1 MSLKDLFQVKK
12 VLPPI
17 SSEQIAEE
25 VESVELLDSHI
36 KDKERIE
43 FAVDYSDP
51 ANFSIF
57 GSAEKYYNDSITRI
71 YEQYPYDGSKKEK
84 LDWYNSSSLLDIWF
98 YENAYP
104 RTTGYANFSPNGW
117 STPIGSQISGYGEP
131 TTKEYIVVKGGPNTN
146 TATTLKSKFEDVNNQ
161 NPKANIYNVD
171 DNRTLNMALNG
182 NSGASLE
189 FWLKKDAFITGST
202 RKEVIFDL
210 WNGETSS
217 SVSYGRMTLLMSAST
232 GSPFY
237 LTVASGASGVSSLN
251 IGSAIT
257 TSSVANGAWN
267 HYTVTLKNNG
277 SNLNVKLYV
286 NGELN
291 AETTT
296 GTSIGNVTGSMVA
309 NIGALRTAPSGV
321 SGVGLG
327 WGKLSGS
334 LDDFRFWKTER
345 TARQIGRNWWAN
357 IGGGTNTDEANTT
370 LGFYYKFNEGITTD
384 NTIDS
389 IVLDYSGR
397 ISNGSWVGY
406 SSTSR
411 NTGSAINDYTGRTLS
426 TEEPDPII
434 YSTHPDVV
442 DIIEE
447 YTTVGKN
454 YDTVNSNVMYYSFP
468 NWIVEEDASGDLLNV
483 TQIAASYLDTLYL
496 QIKFLTTIKDQYTNI
511 QIDEKPFP
519 FSKSLLES
527 MGIVAPSLFVDAKLM
542 EEVLSRDEERNY
554 EDKLN
559 EIKNV
564 IYQNIYSNL
573 QSILKSKGTE
583 KSVRNLLHCFGI
595 DEELVKLSVYSNN
608 DSLKVADN
616 VSNLTVK
623 KKSINLNDPD
633 RFYSTIYQYK
643 DPSNTA
649 STSYISGATS
659 TELDYVPYTF
669 EAEVV
674 FPRKLNNDQPNYFVT
689 SFSSAS
695 IFGGHTAV
703 SNADD
708 YTWASPDYFGFKVL
722 AVKDSENPN
731 NARFCLQVPALSI
744 TLTSSL
750 YTDVYQSERW
760 NFAVRVK
767 PSKLENANIVSGTTN
782 ATYTI
787 DFYGV
792 NTDGGVVV
800 NEFSLSSSV
809 SNANGK
815 NFVRAA
821 KRLYFGA
828 ERTNFTGSLV
838 NATDIKL
845 LNLRAWAAYLTNEDI
860 QRHAA
865 DPMSYGIESLNENA
879 YLTQTTFDNISVPKA
894 ETLLLD
900 WQFDQITGSNSGSG
914 VPGTSDGYFLVDDAT
929 GGSATY
935 SKYNTVFNN
944 LKKYQ
949 YVGKGDLFPQ
959 NDNTIIDTQYIFTSR
974 LNHFEDIRNSQLV
987 NILSVEEQ
995 TLFTRQTRPINY
1007 FFSFEKSMYRTIS
1020 EQMLNMFGTILDFNN
1035 LVGEPVNKYRRE
1047 YKSLGKLRQMFFE
1060 KVQNTP
1066 DLDKYLDF
1074 YKWIDSAVGK
1084 FLLQLVPA
1092 SADTSDGLLNVI
1104 ESHALER
1111 NKHQYKFPT
1120 IEFKAQVP
1128 ETGFISVN
1136 KHLYNWRIGFRPL
1149 NNQEDDNCL
1158 YWSDRAERTTSPLSS
1173 SDAGVNNTRTKI
1185 FEAKAQALN
1194 RSYTTPLRLDVG
1206 FNKTIKGG
1214 VNFESS
1220 KNLDYVKIAT
1230 EPHGPLDSDGIVQP
1244 PANYLFA
1251 GIVNTSSVL
1260 KDCDDILNPTQKKK
1274 YYFSTVHGRDYN
1286 ATQTSTY
1293 SHVVSSRIALPAN
1306 FVSASIQGGYHD
1318 YVSDQFMSGV
1328 DIVNIHNDTYGS
1340 SNEVPMQGPFT
1351 NQWVGGNQSRHITL
1365 NTGSDSY
1372 LTRPEA
1378 WKIALGVSGS
1388 STDIYQ
1394 TAVGWIG
1401 ADYPYPEGNDFEPSY
1416 PVVAH
1421 KRATYFRDETAK
1433 RPVNIRNIRSSTG
1446 SVDLGNY
1453 SRNYQVVQTMG
1464 RTTNNRLLL
1473 DQVTPITSSE
1483 LFGVVRT
1490 SVTSP
1495 RTDFTLVERPRTET
1509 VIGSRFSAPGDSRTL
1524 SRGFLNAY
1532 AEELSPYNAM
1542 SFRNRQVIGDGR
1554 RTADALTNDIERYNE
1569 TVSGAVGKSLTALLA
1584 KPTSVGGYESGSTT
1598 VASLHKVNRN
1608 TLYTIDYSGSGTAVT
1623 ADYDNGFV
1631 THQIPQNDAGY
1642 AWIRAAISGTADD
1655 RNPAYFGHILT
1666 NYTVPSGTTSTT
1678 QSLSMISASLFG
1690 STFNITNSLR
1700 TLGYDQSIS
1709 GNNSSYLPVDFVG
1722 LNSNVYESASYTTL
1736 LATTGAYR
1744 DLAGG
1749 LLKTNDALAET
1760 TGAVVIGDQG
1770 IFFKPDGTK
1779 MFVYGEDGF
1788 AFFPRN
1794 ERISEYNLS
1803 TAWDTTSAVFSQT
1816 GTLSL
1821 AAINSAY
1828 PTIFTYG
1835 ANSGEGTFFEFSSDG
1850 SKLYVSWDNA
1860 YELYGIQ
1867 ISFFVQQYDLSSSW
1881 DISTLTLNSGSY
1893 ALKNDI
1899 PPITHGTFSNDGT
1912 KIYCTDGTSIFK
1924 YNLSTA
1930 WDITTISSTYE
1941 GTFKF
1946 PSISLSSVDR
1956 IKFSSDGTRLY
1967 VYGID
1972 NTSINTVPN
1981 YDQVVGNSSSQRT
1994 ITRLNLSTAWDITT
2008 IQYDK
2013 IAIKENDNYLSSP
2026 QYRFW
2031 SSFAIGNENLSN
2043 GKIYYSF
2050 LTNGLSLVRTGSLVQ
2065 YDYVYNRQ
2073 VELNSSASMLNSLL
2087 SHRGGAYGYNVPN
2100 QVRNSDHPIV
2110 RVQRKDNYI
2119 TVNTTEENVLIER
2132 EPVVYFN
2139 SPHELYIENKET
2151 NQIFEATYSYDN
2163 LLQSFENENL
2173 FNNLVQS
2180 KNTTFYEKAIK
2191 MLKNNDK
2198 YKFSK
2203 LVYKTSIYPKK
2214 KYSTLSDTRQRKYY
2228 SFSAWRDNR
2237 EDRAKIY
2244 QVSDFNYGNFLVS
2257 YESIWPMDGR
2267 IYPNDIRTDY
2277 ISYNQSFYGTIG
2289 AEGVL
2294 QNKTIFVWISGTT
2307 PQSTFSY
2314 LTSSITASVS
2324 YAAPHTL
2331 IDKGYN
2337 LFSRNS
2343 LLTSPLEQNTYFSY
2357 YPIYSGGVSA
2367 TSSFR
2372 GEISFYEPRPDN
2384 TVTWTTVE
2392 HPNINYGPYDDS
2404 YSNWYETLRL
2414 KAKNY
2419 SVLPEYIISDDTR
2432 LSLLNAGK
2440 YRTSYAN
2447 ALTISGSSI
2456 TGSNSQFDD
2465 LYIETDN
2472 LSNMDNIKQDLSSV
2486 TKTIKLTLDCDAFL
2500 KFNAK
2505 PELYPQVRT
2514 VKIAEKFMKTTLP
2527 YISFWSG
2534 STSNIYNY
2542 QNNSEY
2548 PVALKS
2554 FINPLFAPGILYNT
2568 IKSGIAVDYPILTS
2582 SLTQS
2587 VFITAASSSFANWRN
2602 SNGIGNSNFDIRL
2615 PFETLLKPEAY
2626 LQQVIDMYADRW
2638 YSTTPEFHYN
2648 VNYTSSWTGEFL
2660 DNSYKLAINNFL
2672 AETIDFFAPEGKLT
2686 TLFSKP
2692 ETEFKQVDP
2701 NKKYRALVKIY
2712 KSATNNNLKDYLNA
2726 TGSNASTL
2734 YTRPQYTN
2742 KAIETI
2748 TMYSRPS
2755 AFGPPSTNRNAIS
2768 AGTVFQYLSRGSEFT
2783 YAPYTPPYYDGS
2795 AWALITF
2802 TPTGSKAHVP
2812 TLEEIQ
2818 NNLEIKY
2825 LRLEETVNSGSDQ
2838 YLAFGPVVHHNNA
2851 INNNAMQIS
2860 ASVDLLKFINT
2871 QEFTLNSTDATK
2883 TKAASKIWAIQTKFE
2898 TPILN
2903 FNPADTGYTASFVS
2917 NVYYPSQQDLPTYGM
2932 WHQYGVIPDEGKGVY
2947 LQVTDI
2953 PKDYILYG
2961 NESSYKDLTDT
2972 AIKGNPAL
2980 TASLADIVGFNKDPI
2995 KLGQVAAQKEIKE
3008 AVVAI
3013 PYILEKNQRKFFK
3026 LNKNAVNYI
3035 NKQYFGKGK
3044 DIEKI
3049 SENAAL
3055 DVSKTILDQIQSLED
3070 YVVPPAFDYLNNQ
3083 DIEPISMYVFE
3094 FKYNLS
3100 QEDLSHIW
3108 QGVQPNIADKVE
3120 NQKITISHELNVNEL
3135 MDVDNLTENL
3145 QWLVFKIKKKAKTN
3159 YFNKVLQSAQEKDKR
3174 KEDNLLKLGRTKRA
3188 AANVQEDN
3196 ELLYSY
3202 NWPYDYFSLVEL
3214 AKIDAIIEFDGNEK
3228 VVTTITDDTDATT
3241 TNDSKPFI
3249 NTGREFKNDE
3259 RADDIRAMQEQRK
3272 KQEEEKKNRD
3282 RAAAVRDSL
3291 RADNK
3296 LQQRIEEE
3304 KKKNQDRSTA
3314 VRNTQ
3319 PANNRLD
3326 QALEQQRQEREAQQS
3341 RQEAIQNAGKVNTGK
3356 VVEQAQQRREEQQS
3370 RQEAVQNAGK
3380 VNSST
3385 AAQKIE
3391 QKQETRQAIQQER
3404 REAVQNAG
3412 RVNNQT
3418 ASQQTQQKQE
3428 TRQATQQERR
3438 EAVQNTGRVGN
3449 RGNAGRGSSGGK
3461 LNDTEQ
3467 QQEVDSNV
3475 GGGSVG
3481 GRGQGQVAGGTRNPF
3496 SAGTGEGITSDG
3508 VKKPSSGRDTTKN
3521 PKGGR
3526 R

>member
-25 VESVELLDSHI
+25 VESVELLDSYS
-36 KDKERIE
+36 KQKERVE

-57 GSAEKYYNDSITRI
+57 GSAEKYYTDTVARI

-104 RTTGYANFSPNGW
+104 RTTGYAKFSPSGW

-131 TTKEYIVVKGGPNTN
+131 TTKEYVVIKGGPNTN
-146 TATTLKSKFEDVNNQ
+146 SSTSLKGKFEDANNQ
-161 NPKANIYNVD
+161 NPKSNLYD
-171 DNRTLNMALNG
+171 TTTNRSSNLALDG
-182 NSGASLE
+182 DSGVTLE
-189 FWLKKDAFITGST
+189 FWLSKDSFITSST
-202 RKEVIFDL
+202 RKEVVFDL
-210 WNGETSS
+210 WNGEASS
-217 SVSYGRMTLLMSAST
+217 SVSYGRMTLELSGTT

-237 LTVASGASGVSSLN
+237 LTLKSGSSGVTSLN
-251 IGSAIT
+251 LGSGIT
-257 TSSVANGAWN
+257 TSSVANGTWN
-267 HYTVTLKNNG
+267 HYAVTAKNSG
-277 SNLNVKLYV
+277 SSLNIKLYV
-286 NGELN
+286 NGQLN
-291 AETTT
+291 SETTT
-296 GTSIGNVTGSMVA
+296 GTSVDNVTGSMVA

-321 SGVGLG
+321 TGVGLG

-334 LDDFRFWKTER
+334 LDDFRFWKAER
-345 TARQIGRNWWAN
+345 TSRQIGRNWWTN
-357 IGGGTNTDEANTT
+357 IGGGTNTDDANTT

-384 NTIDS
+384 STIDS

-397 ISNGSWVGY
+397 ISNGTWVGY
-406 SSTSR
+406 SSASR
-411 NTGSAINDYTGRTLS
+411 NTGSAINEYTGKTLS

-442 DIIEE
+442 DIISE
-447 YTTVGKN
+447 YTTIGRGHDATN
-454 YDTVNSNVMYYSFP
+454 PNVMYYSFP
-468 NWIVEEDASGDLLNV
+468 NWIVEEDESGDLLNV

-496 QIKFLTTIKDQYTNI
+496 QIKFLTTIKDQYSNI

-542 EEVLSRDEERNY
+542 EEVLSRDEERNF

-559 EIKNV
+559 EVKNI

-595 DEELVKLSVYSNN
+595 DEELVKLAVYSNN
-608 DSLKVADN
+608 DTIKVADN
-616 VSNLTVK
+616 VSNITIK

-633 RFYSTIYQYK
+633 RFNSTIYQYK
-643 DPSNTA
+643 DASNVD
-649 STSYISGATS
+649 SYSYISGATS
-659 TELDYVPYTF
+659 TELDYIPYTF

-674 FPRKLNNDQPNYFVT
+674 FPKKLQNDQPNYFVT
-689 SFSSAS
+689 SFTTSS

-703 SNADD
+703 ANPDD
-708 YTWASPDYFGFKVL
+708 YTWASPDYFGFNVFALRDQAESK
-722 AVKDSENPN
+722 
-731 NARFCLQVPALSI
+731 NARFCLQVPSLSL

-750 YTDVYQSERW
+750 YPDLYESERW
-760 NFAVRVK
+760 NLAVRIK
-767 PSKLENANIVSGTTN
+767 PSKLENADIVSGTTN
-782 ATYTI
+782 TTYTI
-787 DFYGV
+787 ELYGV

-800 NEFSLSSSV
+800 NEFSVSSSL
-809 SNANGK
+809 SNANGR

-828 ERTNFTGSLV
+828 ERTNFTGSV
-838 NATDIKL
+838 VKSTDIKL
-845 LNLRAWAAYLTNEDI
+845 LNLRAWASYLTNEEL
-860 QRHAA
+860 QRHSA
-865 DPMSYGIESLNENA
+865 DPFNYGIESLDQNA

-894 ETLLLD
+894 DTLLLD
-900 WQFDQITGSNSGSG
+900 WQFDEVTSSNSGSG
-914 VPGTSDGYFLVDDAT
+914 VPNTSDGYFLVNDAT
-929 GGSATY
+929 SGSLSY

-974 LNHFEDIRNSQLV
+974 LNHFEDIKNSDLV
-987 NILSVEEQ
+987 NILSTEEQ
-995 TLFTRQTRPINY
+995 VLFTRQTRPVNY

-1035 LVGEPVNKYRRE
+1035 LVGDPVNKYRKE
-1047 YKSLGKLRQMFFE
+1047 YKALGKLRQMFFE

-1120 IEFKAQVP
+1120 IEFKAPVP
-1128 ETGFISVN
+1128 ETGFNGIN
-1136 KHLYNWRIGFRPL
+1136 KHLYNWRVGYRPL
-1149 NNQEDDNCL
+1149 SNQEDDNCL
-1158 YWSDRAERTTSPLSS
+1158 YWSDKAERTTAPLSS
-1173 SDAGVNNTRTKI
+1173 SDAGVNNARTKV
-1185 FEAKAQALN
+1185 FEAKTQVLN
-1194 RSYTTPLRLDVG
+1194 RSYTTPVRLDVG

-1214 VNFESS
+1214 TNFEAS

-1230 EPHGPLDSDGIVQP
+1230 EPHGPLDSDDIVQV

-1251 GIVNTSSVL
+1251 GIQHTATIGL
-1260 KDCDDILNPTQKKK
+1260 DCDDTINPSQKKK
-1274 YYFSTVHGRDYN
+1274 YYFQTVHGRDYN
-1286 ATQTSTY
+1286 ATQTKTY
-1293 SHVVSSRIALPAN
+1293 SHVASSRIALPAN
-1306 FVSASIQGGYHD
+1306 FVSASLQGGYHD
-1318 YVSDQFMSGV
+1318 FVSDQFMSGV

-1351 NQWVGGNQSRHITL
+1351 NQWVGGNQSRHISL
-1365 NTGSDSY
+1365 NTGADSY

-1388 STDIYQ
+1388 SSTSIFE

-1416 PVVAH
+1416 PVLAH
-1421 KRATYFRDETAK
+1421 KRATYIREETAK
-1433 RPVNIRNIRSSTG
+1433 RPVNIKNIRSSTG
-1446 SVDLGNY
+1446 SIDLGNY

-1473 DQVTPITSSE
+1473 DQVNPITSSE
-1483 LFGVVRT
+1483 LYGVVRT
-1490 SVTSP
+1490 STTSP

-1524 SRGFLNAY
+1524 SRGYLNAY

-1554 RTADALTNDIERYNE
+1554 RTADTLTNDIERYNE

-1608 TLYTIDYSGSGTAVT
+1608 TLYTIDYSGTGTAVT
-1623 ADYDNGFV
+1623 KDYDNGYV

-1690 STFNITNSLR
+1690 STLNVTNSLR

-1709 GNNSSYLPVDFVG
+1709 GSNSTYLPVDFVG

-1744 DLAGG
+1744 ELAGG
-1749 LLKTNDALAET
+1749 LLKTEDALFVTASVET
-1760 TGAVVIGDQG
+1760 PVNAYYVKY
-1770 IFFKPDGTK
+1770 KPDGNK
-1779 MFVYGEDGF
+1779 LFIRGNLYSASV
-1788 AFFPRN
+1788 FFPFPPFQN
-1794 ERISEYNLS
+1794 YYFNGHILHQYTLS
-1803 TAWDTTSAVFSQT
+1803 TPWDVT
-1816 GTLSL
+1816 GTYGTTGS
-1821 AAINSAY
+1821 INTGITDLYSATLLTAGSDET
-1828 PTIFTYG
+1828 PTNIPID
-1835 ANSGEGTFFEFSSDG
+1835 FSSNGNILFVRTTTTDV
-1850 SKLYVSWDNA
+1850 KA
-1860 YELYGIQ
+1860 YNMT
-1867 ISFFVQQYDLSSSW
+1867 SSW
-1881 DISTLTLNSGSY
+1881 DISSISGTIANNSGTVSVRM
-1893 ALKNDI
+1893 
-1899 PPITHGTFSNDGT
+1899 
-1912 KIYCTDGTSIFK
+1912 TDF
-1924 YNLSTA
+1924 N
-1930 WDITTISSTYE
+1930 
-1941 GTFKF
+1941 
-1946 PSISLSSVDR
+1946 
-1956 IKFSSDGTRLY
+1956 FSSDGTKFNILTNTNIFQY
-1967 VYGID
+1967 NLSSAWNISGVNPTNYNKSFNFVDNEIPIS
-1972 NTSINTVPN
+1972 NTSKMTFSP
-1981 YDQVVGNSSSQRT
+1981 DGLTLFVVSSEYSSQ
-1994 ITRLNLSTAWDITT
+1994 IPPSSLQDYSYTRYSYKLNLSTAWDINTISFDNLTISSNDIDTT
-2008 IQYDK
+2008 YGYGPTSINYDSTGS
-2013 IAIKENDNYLSSP
+2013 NVFLSTFSASP
-2026 QYRFW
+2026 GGYPG
-2031 SSFAIGNENLSN
+2031 SGDKV
-2043 GKIYYSF
+2043 KIYKY
-2050 LTNGLSLVRTGSLVQ
+2050 N
-2065 YDYVYNRQ
+2065 YVENRQ
-2073 VELNSSASMLNSLL
+2073 IELNESASMFNSLL
-2087 SHRGGAYGYNVPN
+2087 THRNDSYGYNTFS

-2110 RVQRKDNYI
+2110 RTQRKDNYV
-2119 TVNTTEENVLIER
+2119 TVNVTEDNVLVER

-2139 SPHELYIENKET
+2139 HPNELYITNTQT
-2151 NQIFEATYSYDN
+2151 NQVFEATYAYDN
-2163 LLQSFENENL
+2163 LVQSFENENL
-2173 FNNLVQS
+2173 FNNLVIS
-2180 KNTTFYEKAIK
+2180 KNSTFYEKALK
-2191 MLKNNDK
+2191 MLKGNDK

-2214 KYSTLSDTRQRKYY
+2214 KYATLLDIRTRRYY
-2228 SFSAWRDNR
+2228 SFSAWRENR
-2237 EDRAKIY
+2237 VDRIKTY
-2244 QVSDFNYGNFLVS
+2244 QISDFNYTNTLLS
-2257 YESIWPMDGR
+2257 YQSVWPMDGR
-2267 IYPNDIRTDY
+2267 LNPTSLSIYSDKNTDFV
-2277 ISYNQSFYGTIG
+2277 YNQSYIGLVGT
-2289 AEGVL
+2289 EGVL
-2294 QNKTIFVWISGTT
+2294 QNKTTFVWLSG
-2307 PQSTFSY
+2307 STSSLNPVVAGNFS
-2314 LTSSITASVS
+2314 SSITASVS
-2324 YAAPHTL
+2324 YTAPHIL
-2331 IDKGYN
+2331 QDNGFY
-2337 LFSRNS
+2337 LFSRSSFITGNYAS
-2343 LLTSPLEQNTYFSY
+2343 ESY
-2357 YPIYSGGVSA
+2357 YSRDPFGLIALSFN
-2367 TSSFR
+2367 SSTLNPTNYKGFR
-2372 GEISFYEPRPDN
+2372 GETKVPCIIDKTPFPAGPGYFSLMTNIERPDN
-2384 TVTWTTVE
+2384 TVTWETIN
-2392 HPNINYGPYDDS
+2392 HPNVSYGPYDDS

-2419 SVLPEYIISDDTR
+2419 SILPEYIISDDTR
-2432 LSLLNAGK
+2432 LSLLNAGRYK
-2440 YRTSYAN
+2440 TTYAN
-2447 ALTISGSSI
+2447 ALTIDGAIVTSS
-2456 TGSNSQFDD
+2456 NNEFDD
-2465 LYIETDN
+2465 LYVESDS
-2472 LSNMDNIKQDLSSV
+2472 LSNIDNIKQDLSSV
-2486 TKTIKLTLDCDAFL
+2486 TKTIKITLDCDAFL

-2514 VKIAEKFMKTTLP
+2514 VKIAEKFINTTLP

-2542 QNNSEY
+2542 QNSSEY

-2582 SLTQS
+2582 SLQTTSSITLNYASGSGLTQTI
-2587 VFITAASSSFANWRN
+2587 VSSSLIR
-2602 SNGIGNSNFDIRL
+2602 NSNFDIRL
-2615 PFETLLKPEAY
+2615 PFETLLQPENY
-2626 LQQVIDMYADRW
+2626 LQQVIDMYPNPSRANNTR
-2638 YSTTPEFHYN
+2638 YFN
-2648 VNYTSSWTGEFL
+2648 VNYTSSWTGQFV
-2660 DNSYKLAINNFL
+2660 DNKYKLAINNFL

-2692 ETEFKQVDP
+2692 ENQFKQVDP
-2701 NKKYRALVKIY
+2701 NKKYRALIRIY
-2712 KSATNNNLKDYLNA
+2712 KSATNNNLKDYLYA
-2726 TGSNASTL
+2726 TGSSANTL

-2755 AFGPPSTNRNAIS
+2755 AFGPPVAASTNIIS
-2768 AGTVFQYLSRGSEFT
+2768 GSATTYVNRGPEFT
-2783 YAPYTPPYYDGS
+2783 YAPFTPPYYDGS
-2795 AWALITF
+2795 SWALITF
-2802 TPTGSKAHVP
+2802 TPTGSKQHVP

-2825 LRLEETVNSGSDQ
+2825 LRLEETIDTGSFYFTSVGAATHVSNS
-2838 YLAFGPVVHHNNA
+2838 
-2851 INNNAMQIS
+2851 INYNAMQIS
-2860 ASVDLLKFINT
+2860 ASVDLIKIINT
-2871 QEFTLNSTDATK
+2871 QELILNSSDATK
-2883 TKAASKIWAIQTKFE
+2883 TQPNSKIWAIQTKFE

-2903 FNPADTGYTASFVS
+2903 FNPSDTGYTPSFEDINTRFTSSLVD
-2917 NVYYPSQQDLPTYGM
+2917 NRSQVETAYQLPTYGM

-2961 NESSYKDLTDT
+2961 NESSYKDITDT
-2972 AIKGNPAL
+2972 AVKGNPAL
-2980 TASLADIVGFNKDPI
+2980 TASLADVVGFNKDPV
-2995 KLGQVAAQKEIKE
+2995 KLGQIAAQKEIKE

-3026 LNKNAVNYI
+3026 LNKDAVNYI

-3055 DVSKTILDQIQSLED
+3055 ALSETIKNQIQSLED

-3100 QEDLSHIW
+3100 QDDLSHIW

-3120 NQKITISHELNVNEL
+3120 NQKVTITHELNVNEL
-3135 MDVDNLTENL
+3135 LDVENLTENL
-3145 QWLVFKIKKKAKTN
+3145 QWLVFKVKKKAKTN
-3159 YFNKVLQSAQEKDKR
+3159 YFNKILQSAQEKDKR

-3214 AKIDAIIEFDGNEK
+3214 AKIDATIEFDGNEK
-3228 VVTTITDDTDATT
+3228 IVTTITEDTDAVTA
-3241 TNDSKPFI
+3241 NDSKPFEKPPVQVKVD
-3249 NTGREFKNDE
+3249 NPVTDKASRDVQKAVTKTQPVNNKLNEVLNKNK
-3259 RADDIRAMQEQRK
+3259 K
-3272 KQEEEKKNRD
+3272 KQ
-3282 RAAAVRDSL
+3282 
-3291 RADNK
+3291 
-3296 LQQRIEEE
+3296 
-3304 KKKNQDRSTA
+3304 QD
-3314 VRNTQ
+3314 
-3319 PANNRLD
+3319 
-3326 QALEQQRQEREAQQS
+3326 
-3341 RQEAIQNAGKVNTGK
+3341 
-3356 VVEQAQQRREEQQS
+3356 
-3370 RQEAVQNAGK
+3370 RQEAVRNAGLVNNRLSQALEEEKATQDRQAAVRETKPAVNAVDRAKQKAEEEKQKQQDRQQAVRETKPAGNALQNAQ
-3380 VNSST
+3380 
-3385 AAQKIE
+3385 QKAE
-3391 QKQETRQAIQQER
+3391 EAKQNQVQRQ
-3404 REAVQNAG
+3404 EAVRNAG
-3412 RVNNQT
+3412 RVNTRERNLAQPEE
-3418 ASQQTQQKQE
+3418 KKEVEKKVEVE
-3428 TRQATQQERR
+3428 T
-3438 EAVQNTGRVGN
+3438 GGLPIKK
-3449 RGNAGRGSSGGK
+3449 AG
-3461 LNDTEQ
+3461 
-3467 QQEVDSNV
+3467 
-3475 GGGSVG
+3475 
-3481 GRGQGQVAGGTRNPF
+3481 
-3496 SAGTGEGITSDG
+3496 
-3508 VKKPSSGRDTTKN
+3508 
-3521 PKGGR
+3521 PKGR
-3526 R
+3526 KF